1 MVEPEIGEDL
11 VTGAA
16 PEIAAGQA
24 NSAVVAGR
32 IEADPG
38 VAVGVGLFR
47 ASTAAAVRRAA
58 PASAA
63 APAGPAVAVVVDPA
77 AAQEVGAEAAV
88 EVEVEDAAAAE
99 GAGKKVSSDEC
110 QVASGIPLD
119 TRFSTLVSHWWRTKW
134 QFHD

>member
-1 MVEPEIGEDL
+1 MTAEEL
-11 VTGAA
+11 A
-16 PEIAAGQA
+16 IAAARA
-24 NSAVVAGR
+24 NWVGR

-47 ASTAAAVRRAA
+47 ASTAAAARRAA

-63 APAGPAVAVVVDPA
+63 APAGAAVAAV
-77 AAQEVGAEAAV
+77 AQEVGAEAAV
-88 EVEVEDAAAAE
+88 EVEVEDAAAA